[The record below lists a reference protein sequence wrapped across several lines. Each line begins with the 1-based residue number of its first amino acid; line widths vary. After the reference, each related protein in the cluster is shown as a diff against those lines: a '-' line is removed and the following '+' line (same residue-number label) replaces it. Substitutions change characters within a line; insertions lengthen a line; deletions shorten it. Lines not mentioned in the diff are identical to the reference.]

1 MAYKADACVA
11 AVQYLDV
18 VREVIASG
26 VHRPDRTG
34 TGTLSVFGRSLRF
47 DLRHSF
53 PLLTTKKVFF
63 RGQTRTTSS
72 DGPSPHSCMMSAV
85 RIAWL
90 WGWSHVLHLSLQNGT
105 LQEPQPSHT
114 WAPASC
120 SLTAYCQCPSEPAL

>member
-1 MAYKADACVA
+1 MAYEADTCVA

-63 RGQTRTTSS
+63 RGQTRT
-72 DGPSPHSCMMSAV
+72 
-85 RIAWL
+85 
-90 WGWSHVLHLSLQNGT
+90 LS
-105 LQEPQPSHT
+105 
-114 WAPASC
+114 
-120 SLTAYCQCPSEPAL
+120 

>member
-1 MAYKADACVA
+1 MACKADTCVA

-63 RGQTRTTSS
+63 RGQTHLVPWHLAASF
-72 DGPSPHSCMMSAV
+72 SPA
-85 RIAWL
+85 
-90 WGWSHVLHLSLQNGT
+90 
-105 LQEPQPSHT
+105 
-114 WAPASC
+114 
-120 SLTAYCQCPSEPAL
+120 